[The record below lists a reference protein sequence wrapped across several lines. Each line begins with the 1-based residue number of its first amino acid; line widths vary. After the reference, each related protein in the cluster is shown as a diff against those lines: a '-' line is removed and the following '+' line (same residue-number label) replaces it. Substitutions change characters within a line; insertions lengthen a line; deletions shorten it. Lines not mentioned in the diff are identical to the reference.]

1 MAELLGSC
9 ELNKSRSK
17 PYPNRDQASAVAW
30 RTAATAAAR
39 PPPDI
44 IALDG
49 SRRVGIEVREV
60 FTGPQ
65 RRGGSTIKERE
76 SRNVAAMRDLV
87 HAYYRRRHDPIQ
99 VSFVGFEDLR
109 SDFERVLG
117 MLVRRKPK
125 QPWTHTKL
133 HLGPLRSLR
142 VMDLP
147 TECGAYGHWSS
158 VSDMCGW
165 VSTITANTV
174 QHVITEKAADIP
186 RYRDSVDHRVPLIV
200 SNRLM
205 NSGRFEYDPD
215 IRVDL
220 MGFDEVIFLVHAVA
234 THCVLPINASA
245 QPARPADA

>member
-1 MAELLGSC
+1 MTRPTQKEAERRWVEEARQHLGRHW
-9 ELNKSRSK
+9 LI
-17 PYPNRDQASAVAW
+17 QGASE
-30 RTAATAAAR
+30 
-39 PPPDI
+39 PPDI

-49 SRRVGIEVREV
+49 LRRVGIEVREV

-65 RRGGSTIKERE
+65 RRGGSTIKKRE
-76 SRNVAAMRDLV
+76 SRNVSAMRDLI
-87 HAYYRRRHDPIQ
+87 HAYYLRRHDPIQ

-117 MLVRRKPK
+117 MLVRRKPR

-133 HLGPLRSLR
+133 HLGPLKSLL

-147 TECGAYGHWSS
+147 AECGAYGRWSS

-165 VSTITANTV
+165 VSTITAKTV
-174 QHVITEKAADIP
+174 QQVITQKAADLS
-186 RYRDSVDHRVPLIV
+186 RYRDSVDHRVLLIV

-234 THCVLPINASA
+234 AHCVLPISASA
-245 QPARPADA
+245 QPARATDA